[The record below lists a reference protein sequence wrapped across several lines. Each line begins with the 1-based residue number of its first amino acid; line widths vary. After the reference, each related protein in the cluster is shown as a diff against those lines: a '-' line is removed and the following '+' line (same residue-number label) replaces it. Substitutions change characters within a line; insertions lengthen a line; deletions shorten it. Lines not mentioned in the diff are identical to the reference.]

1 MIDPQLRVSNLTVAT
16 QPTTRTYVKDIP
28 VLSYPD
34 IVNEE
39 NSVYPFVNRDEK
51 VPIVD
56 NHVNV
61 VPLPRTYSVPHYFGC
76 PCAHCRAMQAM
87 KTQYESNKHENERAF
102 LGLKKQEFLAKKQQI
117 QNEVKELL
125 EFKAKMDHLTETQK
139 KKHKQ
144 RRKMFD
150 DKDYNLMHQ
159 LQESQKELNN
169 LVMS

>member
-1 MIDPQLRVSNLTVAT
+1 MIDPQLRVSNRTVAT

-28 VLSYPD
+28 ILSYPD

-39 NSVYPFVNRDEK
+39 NSIYPFVNRDEK

-76 PCAHCRAMQAM
+76 PCPHCRTMLAM
-87 KTQYESNKHENERAF
+87 KQQYESNKKENERAF
-102 LGLKKQEFLAKKQQI
+102 LDLKKTEFLAKKQQI

-125 EFKAKMDHLTETQK
+125 EFKAKIDNMTE
-139 KKHKQ
+139 
-144 RRKMFD
+144 
-150 DKDYNLMHQ
+150 
-159 LQESQKELNN
+159 S
-169 LVMS
+169 